1 MQDKIDDLEC
11 AIDDLDTAIATLNR
25 YEQYNKEV
33 ADLKMYKS
41 ALEYDLDQLKQ
52 KREELSVI
60 NKKEAQKENIEQ
72 ERQYWREA
80 I

>member
-11 AIDDLDTAIATLNR
+11 AIDSLDTVIATLDR

-41 ALEYDLDQLKQ
+41 ALEFDLDKLKEEV
-52 KREELSVI
+52 EELVE
-60 NKKEAQKENIEQ
+60 KEIKAAKKENIEL
-72 ERQYWREA
+72 EKQYWREA